1 MGKNKEIDENL
12 YGCVSVGACMVV
24 LIVCCLLLAL
34 CSCKPS
40 QKIVEVEKWQ
50 HDTTTVIDTLRI
62 TDTRFVHDSVYVTE
76 YVTEYVKDSTLTNVA
91 WKYYTYDSVGNISS
105 LLDYTSSTQHGSVA
119 HTASQNASTSV
130 SDQSSVHEEASGHS
144 ESQGHS
150 SIDKSKE
157 KTKVGLT
164 KWQKFIMGMGYIF
177 FIGVVLALM
186 FGGMMLY
193 GKYKKL

>member
-1 MGKNKEIDENL
+1 MRKQIIEDLIG
-12 YGCVSVGACMVV
+12 GCAPIAAGFILAAIFCI
-24 LIVCCLLLAL
+24 LITMCG
-34 CSCKPS
+34 CKPTE
-40 QKIVEVEKWQ
+40 KIIEVEKWQ

-76 YVTEYVKDSTLTNVA
+76 YLTEYVKDSTLTNVA

-130 SDQSSVHEEASGHS
+130 SNQSSIHEEASGHS